1 MTHPEIER
9 PDDEDQS
16 PSGRATTTEETTDVA
31 QPASPKGA
39 TAEVATRPAK
49 APVNIGGPQ
58 TDIDKMFRLASAMSQ
73 SGLLPQSL
81 RGKPSDVLVTVLYG
95 QELGL
100 APMQAV
106 QGIYVVNGRPTLAG
120 QTWLSLAR
128 KHGHRVK
135 VDEQTTEKCT
145 ITMTRGDTGETHTET
160 YTLEQAK
167 AANLTNKD
175 TWKNHPQRML
185 MWRAVGHACTFLCPE
200 IALGFSPDAEDEA
213 APAMPSLAEVAA
225 NRDKPQHGNGAAEA
239 YAERNLTGQEAID
252 VASGRKPIPEDVA
265 DAEVVEDEPAPP
277 SAADL
282 AGLAEQYNSVQ
293 DGSDSD
299 DLFGGDSWP
308 EVRQPGGGR

>member
-1 MTHPEIER
+1 MTANPASAGKE
-9 PDDEDQS
+9 
-16 PSGRATTTEETTDVA
+16 VA
-31 QPASPKGA
+31 Q
-39 TAEVATRPAK
+39 RAK
-49 APVNIGGPQ
+49 AQVGIGAPQ

-100 APMQAV
+100 APMQSV

-135 VDEQTTEKCT
+135 VDEQSGESCT
-145 ITMTRGDTGETHTET
+145 ITMTRGDTGEQHTET
-160 YTLEQAK
+160 YTLAQAK

-200 IALGFSPDAEDEA
+200 IALGFSPDAEDEVAPA
-213 APAMPSLAEVAA
+213 APSLGEIAA
-225 NRDKPQHGNGAAEA
+225 NRDKPASEPQAPAQG
-239 YAERNLTGQEAID
+239 RSDD
-252 VASGRKPIPEDVA
+252 VT
-265 DAEVVEDEPAPP
+265 DAELVENPPTADELAAMAATGASNDGGLFDEGGWPP
-277 SAADL
+277 V
-282 AGLAEQYNSVQ
+282 AE
-293 DGSDSD
+293 
-299 DLFGGDSWP
+299 
-308 EVRQPGGGR
+308 PGGK